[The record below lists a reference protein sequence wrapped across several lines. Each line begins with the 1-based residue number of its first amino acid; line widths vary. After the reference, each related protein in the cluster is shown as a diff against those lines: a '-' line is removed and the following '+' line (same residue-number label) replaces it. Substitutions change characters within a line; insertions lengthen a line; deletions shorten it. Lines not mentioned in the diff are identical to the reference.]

1 VKVLV
6 LYDYPPSAGGLA
18 TQGDLLFKGL
28 RELGVDV
35 YRHTSTRPRKKHGIT
50 GGSNP
55 MWLLASDIGGTHR
68 I

>member
-28 RELGVDV
+28 REIGVDV
-35 YRHTSTRPRKKHGIT
+35 YPAHFDSAQEKAWYYRWFQPDVVVGV
-50 GGSNP
+50 GYCGAN
-55 MWLLASDIGGTHR
+55 L
-68 I
+68 